1 MKRASELWGS
11 SEAWMLTVLHGLTN
25 ITPGADGMRLVVGK
39 IICEHQTQ
47 TNAACE

>member
-1 MKRASELWGS
+1 MEFKVGG
-11 SEAWMLTVLHGLTN
+11 TDLTN